1 MLPLKGAT
9 AATGKINARARN
21 VDLQQLETLLL
32 QNQGLTGRLDADATI
47 TGNMEAPAVSG
58 HVEVRNGGFKTYKY
72 ESLVA
77 DVDYAA
83 TRVGVDAKLQQS
95 PTEFVTAKG
104 SVPTTLFQS
113 STETGHVAETPGD
126 QVDLQITSTALN
138 LGVIQGFTN
147 QVTNV
152 TGTLEADV
160 RVTGSGQDPHLRGF
174 IDIKGGAFGVPAGG
188 VSYRGL
194 DTRIELEPDR
204 VRLQKFT
211 VLDEHNEPL
220 HVSGELAVHERQIG
234 GVNVNIDSDNFEVI
248 DNELG
253 DMGVDSKLQITGEL
267 RRPHVV
273 GEVRLEAARIEVDR
287 VLESFYDPYA
297 VESLPDVVS
306 AEGTVEASVSA
317 EDAARQALQKARSS
331 VAPSTAEAA
340 SAKTTA
346 ATSGAFAPVSL
357 DVRLV
362 IPDNLVLR
370 GKKLRPGGPNGAAL
384 GDVNITVGGDLRV
397 RKDPSGPVILVGRV
411 ETIRGTYEFQGRRF
425 DLVRGGTLRFLG
437 EPTINPVLDI
447 NASRLIPNTG
457 VTANVRLTGTTRFP
471 QLALTSNPPLEESDI
486 LSLIVFN
493 QPVNEL
499 GTGERA
505 SLAATAGGIAT
516 GFIAAP
522 LGESIGRALDLD
534 LFEITTINDEGEF
547 GGGTDR
553 RTTDWRPGVRQIP
566 AAIRR
571 SKHHR
576 IPDGISDRPIPAPG
590 VDWRPRNER
599 LRKPHRRAP
608 HREGGRQPV
617 LLLQLLSSVGSRS
630 RRLITTTR
638 RLELFC

>member
-1 MLPLKGAT
+1 MKFGT
-9 AATGKINARARN
+9 ADSR
-21 VDLQQLETLLL
+21 
-32 QNQGLTGRLDADATI
+32 
-47 TGNMEAPAVSG
+47 S
-58 HVEVRNGGFKTYKY
+58 YKY

-95 PTEFVTAKG
+95 PTEFITAKG
-104 SVPTTLFQS
+104 SVPTTLFQG
-113 STETGHVAETPGD
+113 STETGHVAETAGD

-253 DMGVDSKLQITGEL
+253 DVGVDSKLQITGEL

-306 AEGTVEASVSA
+306 AERHRRSERERRGCGQTGVAEGSVVGRA
-317 EDAARQALQKARSS
+317 
-331 VAPSTAEAA
+331 VH
-340 SAKTTA
+340 
-346 ATSGAFAPVSL
+346 G
-357 DVRLV
+357 
-362 IPDNLVLR
+362 R
-370 GKKLRPGGPNGAAL
+370 GGKRKDDGCDQR
-384 GDVNITVGGDLRV
+384 RV
-397 RKDPSGPVILVGRV
+397 RA
-411 ETIRGTYEFQGRRF
+411 
-425 DLVRGGTLRFLG
+425 G
-437 EPTINPVLDI
+437 EP
-447 NASRLIPNTG
+447 
-457 VTANVRLTGTTRFP
+457 
-471 QLALTSNPPLEESDI
+471 
-486 LSLIVFN
+486 
-493 QPVNEL
+493 
-499 GTGERA
+499 
-505 SLAATAGGIAT
+505 
-516 GFIAAP
+516 
-522 LGESIGRALDLD
+522 
-534 LFEITTINDEGEF
+534 
-547 GGGTDR
+547 
-553 RTTDWRPGVRQIP
+553 
-566 AAIRR
+566 
-571 SKHHR
+571 
-576 IPDGISDRPIPAPG
+576 
-590 VDWRPRNER
+590 
-599 LRKPHRRAP
+599 RRAP
-608 HREGGRQPV
+608 RSSPTTSCCVGRNCAPAARTAR
-617 LLLQLLSSVGSRS
+617 RS
-630 RRLITTTR
+630 AT
-638 RLELFC
+638 

>member
-1 MLPLKGAT
+1 M
-9 AATGKINARARN
+9 
-21 VDLQQLETLLL
+21 
-32 QNQGLTGRLDADATI
+32 TGRLDADATI
-47 TGNMEAPAVSG
+47 TGTTDAPAVSG

-95 PTEFVTAKG
+95 PTEFITAKG
-104 SVPTTLFQS
+104 SVPTTLFQG
-113 STETGHVAETPGD
+113 STETGHVAETAGD

-220 HVSGELAVHERQIG
+220 NVSGELAVHERQIG

-253 DMGVDSKLQITGEL
+253 DVGVDSKLQITGEL

-287 VLESFYDPYA
+287 VLELFYDPYA

-306 AEGTVEASVSA
+306 AEDTVEASVSA
-317 EDAARQALQKARSS
+317 EDAARQSLQKARSS
-331 VAPSTAEAA
+331 VAPATAEAA

-384 GDVNITVGGDLRV
+384 GDVNITVGGISASAR
-397 RKDPSGPVILVGRV
+397 
-411 ETIRGTYEFQGRRF
+411 IR
-425 DLVRGGTLRFLG
+425 
-437 EPTINPVLDI
+437 
-447 NASRLIPNTG
+447 
-457 VTANVRLTGTTRFP
+457 
-471 QLALTSNPPLEESDI
+471 
-486 LSLIVFN
+486 
-493 QPVNEL
+493 
-499 GTGERA
+499 
-505 SLAATAGGIAT
+505 
-516 GFIAAP
+516 AAP
-522 LGESIGRALDLD
+522 SFWWAQWKRFAAPTSSRDAGSIWCAAARCDSWGSPRS
-534 LFEITTINDEGEF
+534 IRSSTSP
-547 GGGTDR
+547 
-553 RTTDWRPGVRQIP
+553 RPDSFRIP
-566 AAIRR
+566 A
-571 SKHHR
+571 
-576 IPDGISDRPIPAPG
+576 
-590 VDWRPRNER
+590 
-599 LRKPHRRAP
+599 
-608 HREGGRQPV
+608 
-617 LLLQLLSSVGSRS
+617 
-630 RRLITTTR
+630 
-638 RLELFC
+638 